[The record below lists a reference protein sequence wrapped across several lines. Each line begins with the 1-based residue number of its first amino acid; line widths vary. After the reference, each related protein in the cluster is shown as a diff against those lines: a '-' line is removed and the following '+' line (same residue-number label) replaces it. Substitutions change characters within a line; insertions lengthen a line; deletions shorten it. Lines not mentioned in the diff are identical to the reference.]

1 METAHESKMSAYQ
14 RLLDQLTTLQAQQA
28 EIRAQGV
35 ALFDCWIAQSKPA
48 GTARTDNHHWQLR
61 SRIAQFSGKKS
72 RYLRRGEVARYR
84 AAIARGQKLKHIEQE
99 VRKLQQQLASFDE

>member
-1 METAHESKMSAYQ
+1 MLAHQ

-28 EIRAQGV
+28 EVRAQGI

-61 SRIAQFSGKKS
+61 SRIAQFNGKKS
-72 RYLRRGEVARYR
+72 RYLKRGEVAQYR

-99 VRKLQQQLASFDE
+99 IRSLRQQLARIDE